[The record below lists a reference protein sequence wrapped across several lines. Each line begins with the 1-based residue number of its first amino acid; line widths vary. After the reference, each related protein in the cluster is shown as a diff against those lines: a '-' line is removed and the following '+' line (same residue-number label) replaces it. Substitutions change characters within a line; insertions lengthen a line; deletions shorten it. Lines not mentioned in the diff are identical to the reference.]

1 MKRSIRFA
9 LSKVVGRIPFLVPM
23 CLFAVSASGSDQALI
38 KKGRKIYEESCSA
51 CHQADAIGK
60 AGFAPSLTNP
70 EFLSISSDSF
80 LRSNI
85 MGGREGTGMPP
96 FAHLGEPDVNA
107 IIAYLR
113 SFATLPDR
121 AAEVDAQPEARG
133 DPRLGSQ
140 WYEYICSTCH
150 GGVGEGYE
158 TGGPGTAI
166 GRSGFL
172 DRVSDGY
179 IRTTI
184 KEGRSN
190 TRMLGFKGPAS
201 MANLS
206 DQEIDDIIVYI
217 RTMSAKQ

>member
-9 LSKVVGRIPFLVPM
+9 FSGVGRAILLVPM
-23 CLFAVSASGSDQALI
+23 CLFALSANAADQALI
-38 KKGRKIYEESCSA
+38 KKGRQVYEENCSA

-70 EFLSISSDSF
+70 EFLSLSSDGF
-80 LRSNI
+80 LRANI
-85 MGGREGTGMPP
+85 VGGREGTGMPP
-96 FAHLGEPDVNA
+96 FAHLGERDVNA

-121 AAEVDAQPEARG
+121 SAEVDAQPEARG

-206 DQEIDDIIVYI
+206 DQEIDDIIVYM
-217 RTMSAKQ
+217 RAMSAKQ

>member
-1 MKRSIRFA
+1 MKRWIGLVLPRARGTA
-9 LSKVVGRIPFLVPM
+9 LLALV
-23 CLFAVSASGSDQALI
+23 CCFAVSASATDLAVI
-38 KKGRKIYEESCSA
+38 KKGRQIYEENCSA

-70 EFLSISSDSF
+70 EFLSLSSDGF
-80 LRSNI
+80 LRANI
-85 MGGREGTGMPP
+85 VGGREGTGMPP
-96 FAHLGEPDVNA
+96 FAHLNERDVNA

-121 AAEVDAQPEARG
+121 SAAVDAQPEARG

-190 TRMLGFKGPAS
+190 TRMLGFKGPDA

-206 DQEIDDIIVYI
+206 DQEIDDIIVYM
-217 RTMSAKQ
+217 RAMSAKQ

>member
-1 MKRSIRFA
+1 MKRSIKFA
-9 LSKVVGRIPFLVPM
+9 LSGVGRTILLVPM
-23 CLFAVSASGSDQALI
+23 CLFALSASASDHALI
-38 KKGRKIYEESCSA
+38 KKGRQVYEDNCSA

-70 EFLSISSDSF
+70 EFLSISSDGF
-80 LRSNI
+80 LRANI
-85 MGGREGTGMPP
+85 LGGREGTGMPP
-96 FAHLGEPDVNA
+96 FAHLGEGDVNA

-121 AAEVDAQPEARG
+121 TAEVDAQPEARG

-140 WYEYICSTCH
+140 WYEYVCSTCH

-166 GRSGFL
+166 GRTGFL

-190 TRMLGFKGPAS
+190 TRMLGFRGPAS

-206 DQEIDDIIVYI
+206 DQEIDDIIVYM
-217 RTMSAKQ
+217 RTLSAKK

>member
-1 MKRSIRFA
+1 MKQSIRCAVSRAGKAALFLPLCLFA
-9 LSKVVGRIPFLVPM
+9 LS
-23 CLFAVSASGSDQALI
+23 ASAADSAFI
-38 KKGRKIYEESCSA
+38 KKGRQVYEENCSA

-70 EFLSISSDSF
+70 EFLSLSSDSF
-80 LRSNI
+80 LRANI
-85 MGGREGTGMPP
+85 VGGREGTGMPP
-96 FAHLGEPDVNA
+96 FAHLGERDVDA

-121 AAEVDAQPEARG
+121 SAEVDAQPEARG

-206 DQEIDDIIVYI
+206 DQEIDDIIVYM
-217 RTMSAKQ
+217 RSMSAKQ